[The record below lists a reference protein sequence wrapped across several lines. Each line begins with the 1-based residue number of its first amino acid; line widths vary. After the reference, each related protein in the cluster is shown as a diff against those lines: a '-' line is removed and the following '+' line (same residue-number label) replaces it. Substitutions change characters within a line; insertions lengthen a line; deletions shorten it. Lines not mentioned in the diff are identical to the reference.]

1 MSTLLLLIPL
11 LPLFSA
17 AILILAPAF
26 NLTIPKR
33 WATCVGVGSVS
44 LAALC
49 VAILHI
55 QLKDQSDYAFQYT
68 YANWMHVGDFA
79 INFGFYLD
87 ALSLVMIS
95 IITGVGS
102 LIHLYSAEFM
112 DEDKDIQ
119 RFFAYL
125 NAFVAAML
133 VLVLAD
139 NLLLLYLG
147 WEGVGLCSY
156 LLIGFWHH
164 EINNTLAAN
173 KAFIMTRIGDT
184 GMALG
189 LFLIFY
195 LLGTLDIQAMQLQAQ
210 SQWQTG
216 DGMVTLCCLLL
227 LAGAVGK
234 SGQLPLQ
241 SWLPD
246 AMAGPTPV
254 SALIHAATM
263 VTAGVYLIARCY
275 GLFEL
280 SPFAMQCVAYIGA
293 ATLFIAATAALVQH
307 DVKRILAYST
317 ISQIGYMFLALGA
330 GAWSAAIFHLM
341 THAFFKALLFLSAGA
356 LIYSLH
362 HEHNIFRMGG
372 LAKKLP
378 IVCASFLIGCSAL
391 AALPLM
397 SGFFSKEMILNR
409 LLEQEMYTLW
419 TIALIGAFITAFYS
433 FRLFFVVFLG
443 KATQEPD
450 RHPLIVMVFPLLV
463 LATFSVIGGI
473 QPKGLNVL
481 FSSASEQHPNLA
493 IILFTIAVPLCAVAY
508 AWVVY
513 KRGQFGSDLPNPEA
527 KKLHQ
532 FLFSGWGFD
541 ALYQKRLIDPF
552 MTITRLNRNDIIDS
566 VYSGLVNLS
575 AVLHRFCSQF
585 QSGQLRWYNGSL
597 VLFAIAAMT
606 WVLVT

>member
-1 MSTLLLLIPL
+1 
-11 LPLFSA
+11 
-17 AILILAPAF
+17 
-26 NLTIPKR
+26 
-33 WATCVGVGSVS
+33 
-44 LAALC
+44 
-49 VAILHI
+49 
-55 QLKDQSDYAFQYT
+55 
-68 YANWMHVGDFA
+68 
-79 INFGFYLD
+79 
-87 ALSLVMIS
+87 
-95 IITGVGS
+95 
-102 LIHLYSAEFM
+102 
-112 DEDKDIQ
+112 
-119 RFFAYL
+119 
-125 NAFVAAML
+125 
-133 VLVLAD
+133 
-139 NLLLLYLG
+139 
-147 WEGVGLCSY
+147 
-156 LLIGFWHH
+156 
-164 EINNTLAAN
+164 
-173 KAFIMTRIGDT
+173 
-184 GMALG
+184 
-189 LFLIFY
+189 
-195 LLGTLDIQAMQLQAQ
+195 
-210 SQWQTG
+210 
-216 DGMVTLCCLLL
+216 
-227 LAGAVGK
+227 
-234 SGQLPLQ
+234 
-241 SWLPD
+241 
-246 AMAGPTPV
+246 
-254 SALIHAATM
+254 
-263 VTAGVYLIARCY
+263 
-275 GLFEL
+275 
-280 SPFAMQCVAYIGA
+280 
-293 ATLFIAATAALVQH
+293 
-307 DVKRILAYST
+307 
-317 ISQIGYMFLALGA
+317 MFLALGA
-330 GAWSAAIFHLM
+330 GAWSAAVFHLM

-356 LIYSLH
+356 LIHSLH

-463 LATFSVIGGI
+463 LATFSVLGGI
-473 QPKGLNVL
+473 QPKGLNEL

-513 KRGQFGSDLPNPEA
+513 KRGRFGNDLPNPEA
-527 KKLHQ
+527 KKIHQ
-532 FLFSGWGFD
+532 FLSSGLGFD

-566 VYSGLVNLS
+566 VYSGLVNFS